1 MLGYGAFREDK
12 PSIVNMGSD
21 PSVCT
26 HSSPDL
32 PSSPL
37 HRNIA
42 QTRSSE
48 DLYSWMAKQDKQE
61 KQETVGSLRGFMESK
76 INTLQTDSSGEDQ
89 QGTDGCVAL
98 YPMQDSLRLLD
109 AHFIFQPLL
118 SSLGVMS
125 RQLVNTVT
133 GSSMY

>member
-1 MLGYGAFREDK
+1 MIYFKILSIYYLYIVGYGALREDRTA
-12 PSIVNMGSD
+12 INMGSD

-61 KQETVGSLRGFMESK
+61 KQETVGSLRG
-76 INTLQTDSSGEDQ
+76 NDS
-89 QGTDGCVAL
+89 
-98 YPMQDSLRLLD
+98 
-109 AHFIFQPLL
+109 
-118 SSLGVMS
+118 
-125 RQLVNTVT
+125 
-133 GSSMY
+133 